1 MKPSCQRVVDERR
14 RVYGDVVGEK
24 VEDALTPDS
33 RRSLG
38 SDGLSIAVDDRSLD
52 DAALRAIRS
61 KIRRKKA
68 ETTIK

>member
-1 MKPSCQRVVDERR
+1 MKPSCQRVVGERR

-61 KIRRKKA
+61 KIRRKRRKQR
-68 ETTIK
+68 